1 MQLTLKHIIMLRPL
15 TKHLSSHLVL
25 SSSEDNTES
34 HLSYQHQRLSVK
46 EGNGYM
52 LIPIQQIIFIAADY
66 NYSTLYLANGKNI
79 MTSKTLKVWEDKI
92 DHPFFIRCHRSYLV
106 NVKYIDHIS
115 NKNNSIDILNHIIP
129 ISRNQKKAIV
139 HGIK

>member
-1 MQLTLKHIIMLRPL
+1 MLQPL
-15 TKHLSSHLVL
+15 TKNLSYLVL
-25 SSSEDNTES
+25 SSSKDNTES
-34 HLSYQHQRLSVK
+34 LLSYQHQRLSIK
-46 EGNGYM
+46 EGNNYL
-52 LIPIQQIIFIAADY
+52 LIPISQIIFIAADS

-92 DHPFFIRCHRSYLV
+92 NHLFFIRCHRSYLV

-115 NKNNSIDILNHIIP
+115 KKNNSIDILNHIIP

-139 HGIK
+139 HWIK